1 MSRGNTIARLAGV
14 GMAHNVSFSIQ
25 TAPGFPAGT
34 GVCPDFVVNQSFNA
48 VNIASNPFFDLD
60 QFVNFAAG
68 DLTLRND
75 SDVYVTMPGFRQIPF
90 RDIGIGGKQGERL
103 F

>member
-1 MSRGNTIARLAGV
+1 MIAQLAGF
-14 GMAHNVSFSIQ
+14 GMVHNVSFSFQ

-48 VNIASNPFFDLD
+48 VNIVSNPFFDLD

-68 DLTLRND
+68 DLTLRSD
-75 SDVYVTMPGFRQIPF
+75 SDVYAAMPGFRQIPF
-90 RDIGIGGKQGERL
+90 RNIGIGGNGGMHDIP
-103 F
+103 